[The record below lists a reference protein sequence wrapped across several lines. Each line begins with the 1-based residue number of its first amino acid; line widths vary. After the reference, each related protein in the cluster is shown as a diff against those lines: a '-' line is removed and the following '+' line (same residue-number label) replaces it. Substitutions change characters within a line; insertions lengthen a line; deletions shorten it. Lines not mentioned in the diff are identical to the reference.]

1 MMAELLYKIA
11 DIINANSKVY
21 RAVVPEAR
29 HDYMMHENGKTCE
42 IIMSCSSH
50 HVIWQSKVPYIQNGL
65 EHI

>member
-29 HDYMMHENGKTCE
+29 HDYMMYENGKLVK
-42 IIMSCSSH
+42 CSSH
-50 HVIWQSKVPYIQNGL
+50 HVIWQSEVPYIQNGL